1 VSPISNRQELQGPKR
16 FATAHGL
23 QAGSPAIQQIGNLR
37 YSQPMNAAPIHSRSS
52 GFAILRAELKESF
65 LMAMS
70 ALAAHK
76 LRSALTLLGVLVGV
90 FSIIIVMTAMR
101 VLQDNI
107 ESQLSQLGSHTFQV
121 KKWPA
126 VHFGGPDGFEK
137 YWRRKNITYADGLKV
152 QEKATLAVNVG
163 MSLGLWR
170 GEVASRYEKTSP
182 NVRLVGATPGA
193 FPTMNWTV
201 QEGRALIESEIES
214 AHDVCVLGNRLAKTL
229 FPFGSAVGERIKFN
243 GLNYTVVGV
252 LESKGSMLGSDQDY
266 FAAIP
271 ITTGLNRYGRS
282 WQSLNILVQA
292 KDQASYEDTVE
303 QVRGALRALR
313 KVPPGKE
320 DDFELFSNDSLVTQ
334 FQSFTRTV
342 RIGVAV
348 VSSIA
353 LIAAG
358 IGIMNIMLV
367 SVTERT
373 REIGIRRA
381 IGAKKRNIMT
391 QFIMEAV
398 VLCEVGGAAG
408 VLLGILGGNAAAFF
422 LKVPPVIP
430 FDWVVIGL
438 LICSVV
444 GIVFG
449 TYPAFKA
456 ANLDP
461 IESLRYE

>member
-1 VSPISNRQELQGPKR
+1 MK
-16 FATAHGL
+16 
-23 QAGSPAIQQIGNLR
+23 
-37 YSQPMNAAPIHSRSS
+37 AANIHSRSS
-52 GFAILRAELKESF
+52 ALAVLRAEVRESF

-90 FSIIIVMTAMR
+90 FSIIVVMTAMR
-101 VLQDNI
+101 VMQQNI
-107 ESQLSQLGSHTFQV
+107 ESQLSQLGSYTFQV
-121 KKWPA
+121 RKWPA
-126 VHFGGPDGFEK
+126 VYFGGPDGFEK
-137 YWRRKNITYADGLKV
+137 FWRRKNITYAQGLQV
-152 QEKATLAVNVG
+152 REKATLAVTVG
-163 MSLGLWR
+163 LETSFWR
-170 GEVASRYEKTSP
+170 GEVASRYAKTSP
-182 NVRLVGATPGA
+182 NVRLLGETAGS
-193 FPTMNWTV
+193 FPTKNWVV
-201 QEGRALIESEIES
+201 QEGRALTDSEVDS

-229 FPFGSAVGERIKFN
+229 FPYGSAVGERIKFN
-243 GLNYTVVGV
+243 GINYSVLGV
-252 LESKGSMLGSDQDY
+252 LEPKGSMLGSDQDN

-271 ITTGLNRYGRS
+271 ITTGLNRYGGM
-282 WQSLNILVQA
+282 WQSLSILVQV
-292 KDQASYEDTVE
+292 KDQASYDDTLE
-303 QVRGALRALR
+303 QVRGVLRTVR

-320 DDFELFSNDSLVTQ
+320 DDFELFSNDSLITQ
-334 FQSFTRTV
+334 FATFTKTV

-381 IGAKKRNIMT
+381 VGAKKRNVMT

-398 VLCEVGGAAG
+398 VLCEVGGAVG
-408 VLLGILGGNAAAFF
+408 VLLGIVGGNATAFF

-430 FDWVVIGL
+430 VDWVILGL
-438 LICSVV
+438 LICSIV

-449 TYPAFKA
+449 TYPAYKA